1 MRELLVGM
9 PTEFKICAMKA
20 CVGTEGAML
29 PECLTMSK
37 RWHAANTA
45 AKPWREQEFTA
56 TVLEKG

>member
-1 MRELLVGM
+1 MNS
-9 PTEFKICAMKA
+9 